1 MSSLSNDC
9 DTGTS
14 SIGVSRPMGYPKRY
28 GTMIFFDWTD
38 GTRMGTSGPAGRLD
52 AKRSERDKLCARMTQ
67 VSRYFGSCRK
77 ILGLTT
83 RVGNIYPLSLCLSLR
98 WLGIKKIPDDGK
110 EGRARGSKGEY
121 FLRRPL
127 MNSPLSSLSSGSLC
141 GD

>member
-38 GTRMGTSGPAGRLD
+38 GTRMGTSGPAGWLD

-83 RVGNIYPLSLCLSLR
+83 RVGNIYPLSLSVSLSVGWELKR
-98 WLGIKKIPDDGK
+98 FPMMERKG
-110 EGRARGSKGEY
+110 GSKGEY

-127 MNSPLSSLSSGSLC
+127 MNSPHSSLSSGSLC

>member
-83 RVGNIYPLSLCLSLR
+83 RVGNIYPLSFWLSLR

-110 EGRARGSKGEY
+110 EGRIE
-121 FLRRPL
+121 RRI
-127 MNSPLSSLSSGSLC
+127 LSSATVNELPPLVPLIGFAMR
-141 GD
+141 